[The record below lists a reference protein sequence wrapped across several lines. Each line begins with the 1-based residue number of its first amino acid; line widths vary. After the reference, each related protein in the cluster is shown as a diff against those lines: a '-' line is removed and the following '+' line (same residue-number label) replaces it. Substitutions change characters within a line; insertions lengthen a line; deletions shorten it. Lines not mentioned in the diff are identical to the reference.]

1 MASYD
6 DDLQYAKDI
15 FRIRQ
20 ALYDGTLVSGESSII
35 TSSPTVSM
43 HNITYE
49 TDTITQQKLAN
60 HNGFNYYI
68 HIAKHQGDQ
77 RRQVFGHIREE
88 TTDAASV
95 LTSKFIRLI
104 TSKPQMLL
112 GDVMSA
118 VLGKGVEMDLSEEY
132 TEERHFQDS
141 LLYSIEQV
149 RGIVVAHYLY
159 KHPLP
164 EYNCFKIF
172 FHHIPTI
179 LKILDEKGQ

>member
-1 MASYD
+1 MGIYAE
-6 DDLQYAKDI
+6 DLQYAKDI
-15 FRIRQ
+15 LRIRQ
-20 ALYDGTLVSGESSII
+20 ALYDGTLVSGESSIL
-35 TSSPTVSM
+35 SSHPTFSSAG
-43 HNITYE
+43 HTYE

-68 HIAKHQGDQ
+68 HLAKHKEDHH
-77 RRQVFGHIREE
+77 RHVFGHIREE

-95 LTSKFIRLI
+95 LTSKSIRLI

-141 LLYSIEQV
+141 LLYSIQQV
-149 RGIVVAHYLY
+149 KGIVVAHYLY
-159 KHPLP
+159 QNPLP

-179 LKILDEKGQ
+179 LKILDEKEK

>member
-15 FRIRQ
+15 LRIRQ

-35 TSSPTVSM
+35 TSSQTVTM
-43 HNITYE
+43 HDITYE
-49 TDTITQQKLAN
+49 IDTITQQKLAN

-68 HIAKHQGDQ
+68 HLAKHKED
-77 RRQVFGHIREE
+77 RHRHVFGHIREE

-118 VLGKGVEMDLSEEY
+118 LLGKGVEMDLSEDY

-149 RGIVVAHYLY
+149 KGIVVAHYLY

-179 LKILDEKGQ
+179 LKILDEKEK